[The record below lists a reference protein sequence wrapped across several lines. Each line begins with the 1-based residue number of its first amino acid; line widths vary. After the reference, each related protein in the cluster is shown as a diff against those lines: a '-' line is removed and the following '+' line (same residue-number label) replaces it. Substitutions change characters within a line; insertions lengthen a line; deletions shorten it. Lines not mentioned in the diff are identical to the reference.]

1 MSIRPIISESKYVDS
16 EITNIMQKIFLK
28 ELANIESILNL
39 QNLQDLKEIVEI
51 ENIIE
56 IKRFGIKVLIEKP
69 SIKNK
74 NAMIV
79 QTNLLKLDF
88 YLDFLCM
95 LKFIKDLK
103 ENITIL
109 EKLSDFYLILIKH
122 QFFEE
127 QFLLEKNIEIDLKKN
142 NLPITIKKYFI
153 QSIKNIP

>member
-1 MSIRPIISESKYVDS
+1 
-16 EITNIMQKIFLK
+16 
-28 ELANIESILNL
+28 
-39 QNLQDLKEIVEI
+39 
-51 ENIIE
+51 
-56 IKRFGIKVLIEKP
+56 
-69 SIKNK
+69 
-74 NAMIV
+74 MIV

-127 QFLLEKNIEIDLKKN
+127 
-142 NLPITIKKYFI
+142 
-153 QSIKNIP
+153 